1 MKSYKSTDSKG
12 YLQVYRLSLI
22 VGLILLSILA
32 HRFPY
37 FSFDLQ
43 ISRALQNIHQPL
55 FSLIMNLVTEVGD
68 DLHLEI
74 IVMAATVILFYRGY
88 KLEALKAVVFAV
100 SAAASGTLLKIIVGR
115 PRPASSLVI
124 VQEVLADKSFPSL
137 HVLIF
142 TAFFGYTFYLSLY
155 KVKTL
160 WLRLLIAA
168 GSGFLIL
175 TIGLSRVYLGAHWA
189 SDTLGGYLLGLLL
202 ISFIIAHAKR

>member
-43 ISRALQNIHQPL
+43 ISRALQNNHQPL

-100 SAAASGTLLKIIVGR
+100 SAAASGTLLKILVGR
-115 PRPASSLVI
+115 PRPASSLVV

-160 WLRLLIAA
+160 WLRLLIAI

-175 TIGLSRVYLGAHWA
+175 TIGLSRIYLGAHWA